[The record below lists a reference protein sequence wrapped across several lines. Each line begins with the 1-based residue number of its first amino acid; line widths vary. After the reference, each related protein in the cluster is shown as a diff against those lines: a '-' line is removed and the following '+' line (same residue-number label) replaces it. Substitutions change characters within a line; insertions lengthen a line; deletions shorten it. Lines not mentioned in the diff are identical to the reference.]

1 MIHVR
6 LKTICNVCSDDEMF
20 RIMIEKVHP
29 DASVMRSKSGTIAK
43 PEDVFIKQVITKAF
57 SYFDSW
63 KLLFAMCKN

>member
-1 MIHVR
+1 
-6 LKTICNVCSDDEMF
+6 MF